1 MEYVLAFL
9 IGALV
14 GGVVGALAMGLLVAT
29 REEVERYR

>member
-9 IGALV
+9 LGA
-14 GGVVGALAMGLLVAT
+14 VVGCCVGAFVMGLLLAT